1 MEILNFESN
10 GSNRSPKKRG
20 RIATIIGGA
29 FLFAAVGSTFAANI
43 TINTNNSIEYAQGLT
58 QAAACN
64 PSLLVVPTN
73 KFVNS
78 SGGGSFFL
86 ETLTV
91 QDTTSA
97 TAAGIG
103 LGNCAGK
110 TIRIAA
116 YGNTGSA
123 LNLSG
128 TGTTTFCDVSIAAYS
143 SSLVQATN
151 PDATKCVAT
160 VVKGQNNFA
169 LVFTSGSPLA
179 AASIFKF
186 TLESF

>member
-1 MEILNFESN
+1 MEILNFEGN

-20 RIATIIGGA
+20 RLVTIIGGA

-64 PSLLVVPTN
+64 PSVKIIPTN
-73 KFVNS
+73 EFVNS
-78 SGGGSFFL
+78 AGGGSFFL

-91 QDTTSA
+91 QDTSSA
-97 TAAGIG
+97 TAVGVG

-110 TIRIAA
+110 TLRLAA
-116 YGNTGSA
+116 FGNTGSA

-128 TGTTTFCDVSIAAYS
+128 TGTTTYCDVSIAAYD

-160 VVKGQNNFA
+160 VVKGQNFFS
-169 LVFTSGSPLA
+169 LVFTGGSPLA
-179 AASIFKF
+179 ASSIYKI

>member
-1 MEILNFESN
+1 MEILNFEGN

-20 RIATIIGGA
+20 RLVTIIGGA

-64 PSLLVVPTN
+64 PSLLIIPTN

-78 SGGGSFFL
+78 AGGGAFYL
-86 ETLTV
+86 ETVTV
-91 QDTTSA
+91 KDTTTA
-97 TAAGIG
+97 TADGIG
-103 LGNCAGK
+103 LGNCDGK
-110 TIRIAA
+110 TIRVAA

-123 LNLSG
+123 LNISG
-128 TGTTTFCDVSIAAYS
+128 TGTTTYCDVSIAAYD

-160 VVKGQNNFA
+160 VVKGQNFFS
-169 LVFTSGSPLA
+169 LVFTGGSPLA
-179 AASIFKF
+179 ASSIYKI